1 LDSEEDG
8 TVTDDKLILAL
19 RSKVAKREHRA
30 PASLAALKAAEEAL
44 GFSIDPFLG
53 RVYTEVSDGVV
64 GPGHGALSLVGRE
77 TLVSTY
83 AAFRLGRWPKGL
95 LPVWD
100 WGDAIWSCV
109 DTDGHIVTADDAGPP
124 TLTDYTTRTWLR
136 AWLDGVDLWRQIFD
150 DKEATII
157 NPFNGKPVV
166 TKVRGTPKGRP
177 WASP

>member
-1 LDSEEDG
+1 LASEEDG

-19 RSKVAKREHRA
+19 RSEVGKREHHP
-30 PASLAALKAAEEAL
+30 PASLAALKGAEAL
-44 GFSIDPFLG
+44 GLSIEPFLG
-53 RVYTEVSDGVV
+53 RVYTEVCDGVV
-64 GPGHGALSLVGRE
+64 GPGHGALSLVGKV

-83 AAFRLGRWPKGL
+83 AAFRLGSWPKGL

-136 AWLDGVDLWRQIFD
+136 AWLDGVDLWREIFD

-177 WASP
+177 WASH